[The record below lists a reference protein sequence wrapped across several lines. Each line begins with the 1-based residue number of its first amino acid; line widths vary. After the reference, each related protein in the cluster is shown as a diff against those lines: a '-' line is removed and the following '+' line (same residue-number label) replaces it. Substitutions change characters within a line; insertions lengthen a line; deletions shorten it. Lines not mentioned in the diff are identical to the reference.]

1 MQILCFSI
9 YGMESFINRFLW
21 GLYMRK
27 TDSLCAKNVGFKDIA
42 QNHEGELISRGQL
55 IMYYS
60 VLPVSETCKKKK
72 TRTLWNKPISQ
83 IIDSFYTAQK
93 SKNIFRFQASVCQGD
108 INL

>member
-27 TDSLCAKNVGFKDIA
+27 TDSLCAKYVGFKDIA
-42 QNHEGELISRGQL
+42 QNHKGELISRGQL
-55 IMYYS
+55 IMFYS
-60 VLPVSETCKKKK
+60 VLPVSVTCKKEK

-83 IIDSFYTAQK
+83 IISAQLKKVKSF
-93 SKNIFRFQASVCQGD
+93 SVFRPVSPKV
-108 INL
+108 I

>member
-1 MQILCFSI
+1 MQIPCFSI

-27 TDSLCAKNVGFKDIA
+27 TDSLFAKNVGFKDIA
-42 QNHEGELISRGQL
+42 QNHKGELISRGQL
-55 IMYYS
+55 IMYYT

-83 IIDSFYTAQK
+83 IIDIVSAQLK
-93 SKNIFRFQASVCQGD
+93 KVKTFSVCRPVAAKV
-108 INL
+108 I